1 DLRYTE
7 SAADFN
13 QLAAGNDDLFAFCH
27 GAQDQHDGSGVVVD
41 DHSILSAG
49 QLGDE
54 AFHMGVAAAA
64 AALFQIVFEG
74 VVVLRNALDRA
85 DSSIAEFGTTEV
97 GVQHDAGGIDDRAQA
112 HGCFFG
118 DTADDLIADAV
129 DLHR

>member
-1 DLRYTE
+1 
-7 SAADFN
+7 
-13 QLAAGNDDLFAFCH
+13 
-27 GAQDQHDGSGVVVD
+27 
-41 DHSILSAG
+41 
-49 QLGDE
+49 
-54 AFHMGVAAAA
+54 MGVAAAA

-129 DLHR
+129 DLHRRFLTSQNLLAQRVDDFADRFGQNGVLTGQGSKLFVAQQLIHLWNLS